1 MSNDENKLT
10 TTTYLP
16 NYSLNRYFLTYLLKI
31 EDAYSFN
38 ILLFARWFIHSLQH
52 FFFQFGNWIFFCS
65 YLQMLQLCTYSN
77 CSIVTASTDELVV
90 FRK

>member
-1 MSNDENKLT
+1 MSNDESKLKR
-10 TTTYLP
+10 TTYLP
-16 NYSLNRYFLTYLLKI
+16 NYSFNRYFLTYLLKI

-52 FFFQFGNWIFFCS
+52 FFFNLDFFCS
-65 YLQMLQLCTYSN
+65 YVQMLQLCTYSN
-77 CSIVTASTDELVV
+77 CSIVTASADELVV